1 MYYISYLR
9 RVRIIFPGHT
19 TYYMMLNKFGTAAR
33 SQGAW
38 MVNHGTA
45 FLCHETPASLG
56 YFIAITWPL
65 HGRYMIVTWP
75 LRPAG
80 PCLVGRGALS

>member
-19 TYYMMLNKFGTAAR
+19 TYYMMLNKFGTAAER
-33 SQGAW
+33 QARAWMVGW

-45 FLCHETPASLG
+45 FCVMKRPLD
-56 YFIAITWPL
+56 YFIA
-65 HGRYMIVTWP
+65 VT
-75 LRPAG
+75 
-80 PCLVGRGALS
+80 

>member
-1 MYYISYLR
+1 MYYISYLW

-33 SQGAW
+33 AW

-45 FLCHETPASLG
+45 FLCHETPAWLFYSHYL
-56 YFIAITWPL
+56 A
-65 HGRYMIVTWP
+65 VTWTLHDRYVAVTARWALP
-75 LRPAG
+75 G
-80 PCLVGRGALS
+80 GQGRTLLM